1 MGRRGHPPLPWPMPT
16 LPGRRRPSTR
26 RAAAWDLGTWRV
38 LHRTALRTFEAARVV
53 EALRA
58 PLLCPIDRGVVR
70 PYARST
76 MTLARERG
84 QDARSARR
92 PMLLALVLAIFL
104 VLVGITA
111 SALVAITSAHLSTA
125 TLNATISRDA
135 SLVELFV
142 NSNLH
147 PDDLVPG
154 RADAAQRAQL
164 DSKLAAL
171 TRNDQILRVDVRG
184 ANGEVLFASDPA
196 TVGDRPA
203 QSQGMRDALSGTPS
217 AAILASSNLRD
228 PAVMALWRDAAPLL
242 ASVAQVQRDVVIVVL
257 GAATVLAVIL
267 FLVFRAAQLRINRQ
281 QAQLLEATRR
291 DPLTGLL
298 NHGAVVA
305 SLAELVEGLR
315 RESGSIGIALVDVD
329 NFQLLNETHG
339 HVSGDAVLRGVA
351 DLLDGEASGSVL
363 AARYGPDEFLLV
375 ETAASATDL
384 ERRVA
389 DLRDQLADLTVQFGD
404 SERLPVTVSV
414 GIASLPEHAGS
425 VTELLSQATVA
436 LQEAKGSGGDAV
448 RTVAARRAKSNTGSF
463 DVLQGLVIAVDTKD
477 RYTKRHSEDVARYA
491 VFLAEQLGLDA
502 ETLATIRVSGLLH
515 DIGKIGIPDSLL
527 RKPSKLTAQEFD
539 IFKQHVALGD
549 SIVRDLPNLEAI
561 RAGIRHHHERWDGHG
576 YLAGLEGE
584 QIPLIGRIMAVADAF
599 SAMTTTRPYRKALP
613 VEEAIKRLGDAA
625 GTQLEQGLVVAFIH
639 GLETASDAPIPGD
652 ASRRIWKPARRAA

>member
-1 MGRRGHPPLPWPMPT
+1 
-16 LPGRRRPSTR
+16 
-26 RAAAWDLGTWRV
+26 
-38 LHRTALRTFEAARVV
+38 
-53 EALRA
+53 
-58 PLLCPIDRGVVR
+58 
-70 PYARST
+70 

-228 PAVMALWRDAAPLL
+228 LAGAPLDAESVVAEYLPLVGTDGRTAVMALWRDAAPLL